1 MANENNA
8 GHQHKW
14 RFFRSG
20 GFDQVRLET
29 AEDLRNLESLD
40 QKLWA
45 ALACPTQGVEFDEK
59 TLAIL
64 DADKDGRISKTE
76 AQADKPFATRF
87 AQLDANKDGYLD
99 RAELAPRNPGAGR

>member
-64 DADKDGRISKTE
+64 DADKDEPPDTETRVAILMRIPRGQGPRRSPSRCAPGRRS
-76 AQADKPFATRF
+76 R
-87 AQLDANKDGYLD
+87 
-99 RAELAPRNPGAGR
+99 RPRP